1 MVCNIFENGGA
12 NLLEAGAFVI
22 QIAQKMRQ
30 QQASGVKL
38 MMATK

>member
-22 QIAQKMRQ
+22 QIAQKCDSSRLR
-30 QQASGVKL
+30 V
-38 MMATK
+38 